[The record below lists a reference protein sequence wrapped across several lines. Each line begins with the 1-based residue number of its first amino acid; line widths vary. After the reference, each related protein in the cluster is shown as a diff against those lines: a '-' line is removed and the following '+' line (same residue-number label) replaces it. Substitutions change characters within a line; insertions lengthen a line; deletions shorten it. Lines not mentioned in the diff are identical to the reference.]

1 MRAEKG
7 DRVVATVKCI
17 KGTCNAG
24 HKVGDVMDVSARNT
38 AGMCGYLYHA
48 AHPAILMLQFGGS
61 VPWGVS
67 DTVELQCP
75 DTLNLLTV
83 ELKRVRDEEGRGEA
97 PATFEEGRL
106 PRPMSNEPASDQLA
120 EPPTSVRFGRVVCK
134 VE

>member
-1 MRAEKG
+1 MNPERG
-7 DRVVATVKCI
+7 NPVRATVTCI

-48 AHPAILMLQFGGS
+48 AHPAILMLQFGGT
-61 VPWGVS
+61 VPWGPA

-83 ELKRVRDEEGRGEA
+83 ELHRERAEIA
-97 PATFEEGRL
+97 PAV
-106 PRPMSNEPASDQLA
+106 
-120 EPPTSVRFGRVVCK
+120 EPPAEAARPAFRLGRVVGRLA
-134 VE
+134 EG